1 MNTRSLVTA
10 ALILVG
16 ASVYPVSESK
26 AATATNVVALGDS
39 ITVDQCCGGSGSWR
53 VPLRANLST
62 TDTPINFVGNM
73 SDSTGAF
80 TAKSGASTCDFFS
93 SGRPDFYAAL
103 GDIRNQGSA
112 KVAIIDI
119 GTNDY
124 ITRNYIEN
132 GFISPFAPY
141 SCPSSLGSFGRF
153 YDAIVYNPNLSGV
166 VITTIES
173 ANGANLTDFENAIIA
188 KYVADR
194 QSEGRNVCL
203 ATLPQSFVGLTNPG
217 DAYHLSAYGKQV
229 VADALV
235 APTQRAIMGQCA
247 STQPPVTTVVTT
259 SAPTT
264 TAAPTTTS
272 APTTTAAPSVP
283 VNVALGS
290 AATASSESSSTLQLA
305 AKAVDGIANGYP
317 GDYAREWATI
327 GGGNGSWIETNW
339 GTLQSISRV
348 VLYDRPNLADQIT
361 QATITFSDGTTI
373 TTGPLNNDGSPT
385 TITFPART
393 ATKLRL
399 TVTATSPTTTN
410 VGLAE
415 LQAWTT

>member
-1 MNTRSLVTA
+1 
-10 ALILVG
+10 
-16 ASVYPVSESK
+16 
-26 AATATNVVALGDS
+26 
-39 ITVDQCCGGSGSWR
+39 
-53 VPLRANLST
+53 
-62 TDTPINFVGNM
+62 M

-80 TAKSGASTCDFFS
+80 TAKGGASTCDFFS

-112 KVAIIDI
+112 QVAIIDI

-124 ITRNYIEN
+124 ITRSYIEN
-132 GFISPFAPY
+132 GFTSAFGPY
-141 SCPSSLGSFGRF
+141 SCPSSLASFGRF

-173 ANGANLTDFENAIIA
+173 ANGANLTDFENSIIA
-188 KYVADR
+188 KYVTDR

-203 ATLPQSFVGLTNPG
+203 ASLPQSFAGLTSPG
-217 DAYHLSAYGKQV
+217 DSYHLSAYGKQV

-235 APTQRAIMGQCA
+235 APTQRAIKGQCA
-247 STQPPVTTVVTT
+247 SSQL
-259 SAPTT
+259 
-264 TAAPTTTS
+264 
-272 APTTTAAPSVP
+272 
-283 VNVALGS
+283 NVALGS
-290 AATASSESSSTLQLA
+290 AVTASSENPYTLQLA
-305 AKAVDGIANGYP
+305 TKAVDGIADGYP
-317 GDYAREWATI
+317 GDFTKEWATV
-327 GGGNGSWIETNW
+327 GGGNGSWVETNW
-339 GTLQSISRV
+339 GTPRSISRV

-373 TTGPLNNDGSPT
+373 TTGPLNNNGSPT